1 MKLVSR
7 YHWLVVLLHWL
18 LAFYIIATL
27 AGGFLIM
34 APMAGNDPEKK
45 RVLLF
50 HMSFGLAIAGVMLL
64 RLVIRLLTA
73 KPAEIT
79 TGHAALDRLVPHAHY
94 AFYVLI
100 VLQAATGLAT
110 AILAGLNRSVFQ
122 GTAEPLPAD
131 FSAYPSFTAHA
142 AIALLLSALILIHVV
157 AVLYHQFV
165 RRDRLLRRMW
175 FGRRKLEGSV

>member
-1 MKLVSR
+1 MKPVSR

-18 LAFYIIATL
+18 LAFYVIATL

-34 APMAGNDPEKK
+34 APMSGADPEKK

-50 HMSFGLAIAGVMLL
+50 HMSFGMAIAGVMLL
-64 RLVIRLLTA
+64 RLVVRLLTA
-73 KPAEIT
+73 RPAEAT
-79 TGHAALDRLVPHAHY
+79 TGHAALDRLVPYAHY

-100 VLQAATGLAT
+100 VLQAATGLTT

-131 FSAYPSFTAHA
+131 FSVYPSFTAHA
-142 AIALLLSALILIHVV
+142 AIALVLSALILIHVA

-175 FGRRKLEGSV
+175 FGRRKLEGST